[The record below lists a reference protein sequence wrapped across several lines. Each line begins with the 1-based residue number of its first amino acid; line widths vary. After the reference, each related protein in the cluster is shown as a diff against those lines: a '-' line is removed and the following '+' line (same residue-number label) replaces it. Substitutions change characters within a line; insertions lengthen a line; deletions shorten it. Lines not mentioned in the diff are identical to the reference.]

1 MSRKWHLSPHYHF
14 HILFP
19 MSIVQKALL
28 HARAKTKTSINQLFT
43 KYKALL
49 LGLKGL
55 LCLLIQIHEIAYIH
69 NELYIIMTASYHITF
84 HFFFPLGFLSI
95 PSPRNSCSEHDSFYC
110 FCHILQRSYVSQ
122 HKILHKTST
131 FLTKTR
137 SALILS

>member
-1 MSRKWHLSPHYHF
+1 MSRKWPLSPHYHF
-14 HILFP
+14 HIPFP

-55 LCLLIQIHEIAYIH
+55 PYLLIQIHEIAYIH

-84 HFFFPLGFLSI
+84 HFFSFLSV
-95 PSPRNSCSEHDSFYC
+95 SCRFPQRATAVANMILFIVFAT
-110 FCHILQRSYVSQ
+110 FCSVLM
-122 HKILHKTST
+122 
-131 FLTKTR
+131 
-137 SALILS
+137 